1 MVVGTT
7 YLHISIIMCFTI
19 LLSIYNWNIDFIA
32 ENQNGNPISGMHAMH
47 GRNKIRCGE
56 EEFIS
61 AYLFSNGWS

>member
-32 ENQNGNPISGMHAMH
+32 ENQNGNPISGMHAYMD
-47 GRNKIRCGE
+47 GTRLDVVKKN
-56 EEFIS
+56 S
-61 AYLFSNGWS
+61 

>member
-32 ENQNGNPISGMHAMH
+32 ENQNGNPISAGMQ
-47 GRNKIRCGE
+47 
-56 EEFIS
+56 
-61 AYLFSNGWS
+61 AYMDGTRLDVVKKNS